1 MCNLFFK
8 FLLFNIGHSNSLH
21 FLIKLLPILSF
32 LLLEMNHFRIS
43 LFYEILGCFNFL
55 FSGFGDGYIFVFI
68 VHGLL

>member
-8 FLLFNIGHSNSLH
+8 FLLLKVGHSDSLH

-32 LLLEMNHFRIS
+32 LLLEMDHFGIS
-43 LFYEILGCFNFL
+43 LFDEILGGFNFL